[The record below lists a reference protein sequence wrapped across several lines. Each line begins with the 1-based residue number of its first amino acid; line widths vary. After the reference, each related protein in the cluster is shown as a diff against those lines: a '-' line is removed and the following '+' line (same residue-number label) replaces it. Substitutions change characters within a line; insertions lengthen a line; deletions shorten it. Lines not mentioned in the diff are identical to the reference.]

1 MAMWIGRHRRGPGW
15 VAGLAVEMEV
25 QTQRRLA
32 EKLVEIEVQRQNGI
46 QLQFDGS
53 SHECPEG

>member
-1 MAMWIGRHRRGPGW
+1 
-15 VAGLAVEMEV
+15 MEV

-32 EKLVEIEVQRQNGI
+32 EKLVEIGVQRQSGI

-53 SHECPEG
+53 SQVSPEG